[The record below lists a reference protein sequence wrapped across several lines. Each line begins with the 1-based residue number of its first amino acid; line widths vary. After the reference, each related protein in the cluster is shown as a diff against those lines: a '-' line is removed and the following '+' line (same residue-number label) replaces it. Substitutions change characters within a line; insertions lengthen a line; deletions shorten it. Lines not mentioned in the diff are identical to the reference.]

1 MSTTEIVVGLEDSPS
16 ARAALR
22 WAARHARITR
32 SVLRGVHVDVSHLYD
47 EIEDAHRASITAVF
61 DEIQPPADWHLQ
73 FASGDARHVL
83 VRESQ
88 NAQLLVVGTR
98 EHVGLGR
105 VLAGSI
111 SHYCL
116 SHAVCPIVAVPAE
129 LSGGRCSA
137 KLAVPSTA
145 GFARHDDQRAVSLLQ
160 HGAGD
165 HVPHGPHTYAPRLA
179 AD

>member
-1 MSTTEIVVGLEDSPS
+1 MPATEIVVGLDDSPS

-32 SVLRGVHVDVSHLYD
+32 SVLRAVHVDVTHLYGD
-47 EIEDAHRASITAVF
+47 FEAAHRPSITAVF
-61 DEIQPPADWHLQ
+61 DEIQPPADWPLQ
-73 FASGDARHVL
+73 FASGDVGHVL

-88 NAQLLVVGTR
+88 DSQMLVVGTR

-116 SHAVCPIVAVPAE
+116 NHAVCPVVAVPAE
-129 LSGGRCSA
+129 YR
-137 KLAVPSTA
+137 P
-145 GFARHDDQRAVSLLQ
+145 DEPLQ
-160 HGAGD
+160 S
-165 HVPHGPHTYAPRLA
+165 
-179 AD
+179 